1 MTEQESEST
10 ASIRWVGLRPSM
22 LGFKRVL
29 VVDQILGEQVNVL
42 ALGVR
47 NLDDELLDLEHPEVL
62 GLLVLGHVEPAVEVV
77 DQRLGLIEAEEQV
90 VAFF

>member
-1 MTEQESEST
+1 MGRTEAQH
-10 ASIRWVGLRPSM
+10 ARL
-22 LGFKRVL
+22 KRVL
-29 VVDQILGEQVNVL
+29 VVDQILGEQVHVL

-77 DQRLGLIEAEEQV
+77 DQRLGLVEAEEQV
-90 VAFF
+90 VAFFGLLMRLTSSR

>member
-1 MTEQESEST
+1 MGLTETQH
-10 ASIRWVGLRPSM
+10 ARL
-22 LGFKRVL
+22 KRLL
-29 VVDQILGEQVNVL
+29 VVDQILGEQVHVL

-77 DQRLGLIEAEEQV
+77 DQRLGLVEAEEQV
-90 VAFF
+90 VAFFGLLRRLTSSR

>member
-1 MTEQESEST
+1 MGRTEAQY
-10 ASIRWVGLRPSM
+10 ARL
-22 LGFKRVL
+22 KRVL

-62 GLLVLGHVEPAVEVV
+62 GLLILRHVEPAVEVV

>member
-1 MTEQESEST
+1 MGLTEAQH
-10 ASIRWVGLRPSM
+10 ARL
-22 LGFKRVL
+22 KRVL
-29 VVDQILGEQVNVL
+29 VVDQILGEQVHVL

-77 DQRLGLIEAEEQV
+77 DQRLGLVEAEEQV
-90 VAFF
+90 VAFFGLLRRLTSSR